1 MKRFAA
7 LVLLGVLASA
17 ANAAP
22 VNLVCKVSNGAGQT
36 KEYEI
41 SFDESQN
48 WATEGFM
55 KMKGGVTPQRISTL
69 VGEVNRM
76 TGEFVSTD
84 KSFTGPCE
92 KAPVGKF

>member
-7 LVLLGVLASA
+7 LVFFTLLAST
-17 ANAAP
+17 ANAQL
-22 VNLVCKVSNGAGQT
+22 VNLVCKVSNSAGQT

-48 WATEGFM
+48 WATEGVM
-55 KMKGGVTPQRISTL
+55 KMRGGVTPQRIRTL

-84 KSFTGPCE
+84 KSFTGACE